1 LRQSMAVKVGSV
13 VVGGGAP
20 VSIQSMTN
28 TDTADLTA
36 TLGQVQR
43 LVVAGCEIVRL
54 AVPDEKA
61 AGAFAAL
68 KKNVNVP
75 LVADIHFDYRLAIM
89 AVDAGADEIRINPS
103 NIGGEA
109 KLSQIISRAQE
120 KNVPIRIGVNAGSIP
135 KEIRV
140 KYGGVTAEAL
150 VETVMRTLDF
160 FERKNFENII
170 LSLKAADVPITVK
183 AYEKVA
189 CSVPYPL
196 HLGITEAGRGLK
208 GIVKSTL
215 GIGSLLLKGIG
226 DTMRV
231 SLTGDPVEEI
241 PVAKEILQAAGLRR
255 FTPEII
261 ACPTCARCEIDLPA
275 IMDMVEETIKQLDR
289 SAFPLKIAVMGCPVN
304 GPGEAREADV
314 GISGGKGFAII
325 FKRGKVI
332 KKVPYPA
339 LAETL
344 RKIIMEMVPRADKD
358 TMQERDGGI

>member
-1 LRQSMAVKVGSV
+1 MRQSLAVKVGSV

-36 TLGQVQR
+36 TLKQVHR
-43 LVVAGCEIVRL
+43 LVEVGCEIVRL

-61 AGAFAAL
+61 ASAFAAS

-89 AVDAGADEIRINPS
+89 ALDAGADEIRINPG
-103 NIGGEA
+103 NIGGEV
-109 KLSQIISRAQE
+109 KLSQIISRANE
-120 KNVPIRIGVNAGSIP
+120 RNVAIRIGVNAGSIP
-135 KEIRV
+135 KDIRV
-140 KYGGVTAEAL
+140 KYRGVTAEAL
-150 VETVMRTLDF
+150 VETVMRTLDL

-170 LSLKAADVPITVK
+170 ISLKAADVPITVK
-183 AYEKVA
+183 AYEQVA
-189 CSVPYPL
+189 GSVPYPL

-226 DTMRV
+226 DTLRV
-231 SLTGDPVEEI
+231 SLTGDPVDEI
-241 PVAKEILQAAGLRR
+241 PVAREILQAAGLRR

-275 IMDMVEETIKQLDR
+275 IMDMVEETIKQRDL
-289 SAFPLKIAVMGCPVN
+289 SAFPFKIAVMGCPVN

-314 GISGGKGFAII
+314 GVSGGKGFAVI
-325 FKRGKVI
+325 FIKGKVV
-332 KKVPYPA
+332 KKVPFPA

-344 RKIIMEMVPRADKD
+344 RKTITEMVSQADNN
-358 TMQERDGGI
+358 TLHQRDGGI